1 MRREHQTAFR
11 SLLMGIS
18 LIAAAC
24 VGVPVRAADSGLPS
38 KKCDLGIT
46 LALSGQEASAESVFV
61 SLLSESPKDAR
72 ALNNLGNLYLWR
84 GDDAVALA
92 FYGQAWESDSLDAG
106 IILNEATA
114 LLLAGDEEGAKA
126 RAAEGVSRA
135 GGTREAARLLGLR
148 LGPEDREVAKGADRV
163 QVSRDEV
170 LALLRA
176 ATRAVPAD
184 STHAPAAPAEPTS
197 AKSRKKPPAWRSA
210 GARGSEGTDAGAVL
224 YWKR

>member
-1 MRREHQTAFR
+1 MSCQPKTAIR
-11 SLLMGIS
+11 SLSLGIT
-18 LIAAAC
+18 LIAAA
-24 VGVPVRAADSGLPS
+24 VAVPLHAADHGLSS
-38 KKCDLGIT
+38 KTCDLGIT

-72 ALNNLGNLYLWR
+72 AMNNLGNLYLWR
-84 GDDAVALA
+84 GDPAVALA
-92 FYGQAWESDSLDAG
+92 FYGQAWESDTLDAG

-114 LLLAGDEEGAKA
+114 LLLAGEEEEARI
-126 RAAEGVSRA
+126 RAAEGVKRA
-135 GGTREAARLLGLR
+135 GGMQEAARLIGLR
-148 LGPEDREVAKGADRV
+148 MEPEHEATAKGSDRV

-184 STHAPAAPAEPTS
+184 STHAQSAQAGATQ

-210 GARGSEGTDAGAVL
+210 GARGSEGSDAGAVL